1 MRFNI
6 FQWGVIHGLAW
17 CICLADGWILHNHFL
32 FGAGF
37 FLLFY
42 SLWRMAVRTPEDE
55 EFEQIERR
63 QAQGWRKRQIDELKP
78 KSAQEFYD
86 ELRNNVLEEVAV
98 EFDKMKGG
106 GDTTASFALFV
117 RGLKK

>member
-1 MRFNI
+1 M
-6 FQWGVIHGLAW
+6 
-17 CICLADGWILHNHFL
+17 
-32 FGAGF
+32 
-37 FLLFY
+37 
-42 SLWRMAVRTPEDE
+42 RTPEDE